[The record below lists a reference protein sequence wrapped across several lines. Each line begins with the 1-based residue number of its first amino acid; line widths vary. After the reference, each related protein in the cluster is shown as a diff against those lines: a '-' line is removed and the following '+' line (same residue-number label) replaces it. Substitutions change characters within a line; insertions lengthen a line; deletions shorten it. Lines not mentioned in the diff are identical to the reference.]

1 MIKLTLAAMAVLALA
16 GCATTSQYGNYL
28 PSATI
33 EQQNGFAS
41 EAVKQLA
48 KRWPPAKTRLELKQ
62 ATPDAFGIALVKGLR
77 ENGYAILEYSPKQT
91 EDPSITEANILPLR
105 YALDQIG
112 SDDANIYR
120 LTLLVGNESLT
131 RPYIEQNGS
140 VIPGYWTHKE

>member
-1 MIKLTLAAMAVLALA
+1 MIKLTLAAVVALALA
-16 GCATTSQYGNYL
+16 GCAMTSQYGNYL
-28 PSATI
+28 PSATVD
-33 EQQNGFAS
+33 QQNWFAS

-48 KRWPPAKTRLELKQ
+48 RRWPPAKTRLELKQ
-62 ATPDAFGIALVKGLR
+62 AAPDAFGIALVNGLR
-77 ENGYAILEYSPKQT
+77 ESGYAIVEFSPKQI
-91 EDPSITEANILPLR
+91 EDPSTTDANILPLR

-120 LTLLVGNESLT
+120 LTLLVGTESLT

>member
-1 MIKLTLAAMAVLALA
+1 MARALA
-16 GCATTSQYGNYL
+16 ISRGAR
-28 PSATI
+28 
-33 EQQNGFAS
+33 
-41 EAVKQLA
+41 
-48 KRWPPAKTRLELKQ
+48 RWPPAKTRLELKQ

-77 ENGYAILEYSPKQT
+77 ESGYAIVEFSPNQI
-91 EDPSITEANILPLR
+91 EGPSAAEANILPLG

-131 RPYIEQNGS
+131 RPYIEKNGS

>member
-1 MIKLTLAAMAVLALA
+1 MIKLTLAAVAALALA

-28 PSATI
+28 PTATVD
-33 EQQNGFAS
+33 QQNWFAI

-48 KRWPPAKTRLELKQ
+48 RRWPPAKTRLELKQ

-77 ENGYAILEYSPKQT
+77 ESGYSVLEFSPKQI
-91 EDPSITEANILPLR
+91 EDPSTTEANILPLH

-120 LTLLVGNESLT
+120 LTLLVGTESLT

>member
-33 EQQNGFAS
+33 EQQSGFAS

-77 ENGYAILEYSPKQT
+77 ESGYAILEYSPKQT

>member
-1 MIKLTLAAMAVLALA
+1 MIKLTLAAVAALALV
-16 GCATTSQYGNYL
+16 GCAMTSQYGNYL

-33 EQQNGFAS
+33 EQQSWFAS

-48 KRWPPAKTRLELKQ
+48 RRWPPAKTRLELKQ

-77 ENGYAILEYSPKQT
+77 ESGYAIVEFSPKQI
-91 EDPSITEANILPLR
+91 EDPSTTDANILPLR

-120 LTLLVGNESLT
+120 LTLLVGTESLT